1 MCPQRLARIDTFL
14 QARYIDTGK
23 LPHAH
28 LVVARGGQVVHRSL
42 LGQARLATADAPA
55 APIAED
61 SLTRIYSMTKPITSV
76 AFMML
81 VEEGKV
87 ALEDPVHRFIPSWR
101 NLGVYVSGGPGMWM
115 TKPTDAPMRMID
127 LLRHTSGLAVRAD

>member
-42 LGQARLATADAPA
+42 LGQARLATAGVQAAGVWDAANGEMIFLAGHPGGV
-55 APIAED
+55 ED
-61 SLTRIYSMTKPITSV
+61 
-76 AFMML
+76 
-81 VEEGKV
+81 VE
-87 ALEDPVHRFIPSWR
+87 A
-101 NLGVYVSGGPGMWM
+101 
-115 TKPTDAPMRMID
+115 ID
-127 LLRHTSGLAVRAD
+127 LL